1 MINRSAADRERLIDV
16 EWQQNAQGEE
26 NEKYVAD
33 INIFADNRHGLLAD
47 ISKALTEKNI
57 NILSMNTR
65 INKQGIVTLS
75 TSFEI
80 SGREELNR
88 IMERIRNVESVID
101 IERTTG

>member
-1 MINRSAADRERLIDV
+1 MALPEMDRIRLIDAD
-16 EWQQNAQGEE
+16 WQQAAVEGT

-33 INIFADNRHGLLAD
+33 IYIYANNRNGLLAD

-57 NILSMNTR
+57 NIISLNTR
-65 INKQGIVTLS
+65 LSKQGVVTMS

-80 SGREELNR
+80 TSREELNHV
-88 IMERIRNVESVID
+88 IDKIRNIESVID